1 MTLPDIPRLY
11 TALAEVLAVLVYAQ
25 AAPPR
30 AAKPVTYAAT
40 AGWAAVLG
48 VFLQLTGSVPL
59 AWWLPCM
66 VAAIAWLY
74 LYLWGTREMNLL
86 EAGYSCARAF
96 ILAELAASVEWQLHC
111 VLWPQQ
117 RATAPLSVLLLAA
130 VYTAIYGFLYW
141 FERRH
146 AAPTRLTITAAATL
160 MAVVM
165 AVTAFAVS
173 NLSFVSNADTFANG
187 YALEI
192 GQVRTIVD
200 LGGIA
205 VLYAHLIQC
214 GELRVRRELEAVQN
228 VLQNQYVQ
236 YKQSRESIDLIN
248 YKYHDLKHQIAVL
261 RSETDPEKRNEFL
274 NHMEDEIRQY
284 EAQNKTGN
292 KVLDTVLTSKSLYC
306 AKHGITFTCVADGT
320 LLDFMDIMDICS
332 IFGNALDNAI
342 ECELK
347 IADKEKRLIHVTV
360 SQQKNFL
367 ILRFENYYEGSLKV
381 KEGRFL
387 TTKKEKEFHGYGIKS
402 IRYTVNKYD
411 GAVSIDTKE
420 NWFDLKILIPMK
432 KTASD
437 EVQNG

>member
-66 VAAIAWLY
+66 VAAIVWLY

-130 VYTAIYGFLYW
+130 VYTTVYGFLYW

-173 NLSFVSNADTFANG
+173 NLSFISDNG
-187 YALEI
+187 
-192 GQVRTIVD
+192 VTMSV
-200 LGGIA
+200 
-205 VLYAHLIQC
+205 
-214 GELRVRRELEAVQN
+214 
-228 VLQNQYVQ
+228 
-236 YKQSRESIDLIN
+236 
-248 YKYHDLKHQIAVL
+248 
-261 RSETDPEKRNEFL
+261 
-274 NHMEDEIRQY
+274 M
-284 EAQNKTGN
+284 
-292 KVLDTVLTSKSLYC
+292 
-306 AKHGITFTCVADGT
+306 
-320 LLDFMDIMDICS
+320 S
-332 IFGNALDNAI
+332 IFYIRTLVDMAG
-342 ECELK
+342 
-347 IADKEKRLIHVTV
+347 V
-360 SQQKNFL
+360 L
-367 ILRFENYYEGSLKV
+367 ILTVQHEQLREAAKLSVCKINIDSDLRLAMTGTVRAFLDEHPDKFDPREYLKPARANI
-381 KEGRFL
+381 KELVRHKLVDVLGCAG
-387 TTKKEKEFHGYGIKS
+387 K
-402 IRYTVNKYD
+402 
-411 GAVSIDTKE
+411 A
-420 NWFDLKILIPMK
+420 
-432 KTASD
+432 
-437 EVQNG
+437 